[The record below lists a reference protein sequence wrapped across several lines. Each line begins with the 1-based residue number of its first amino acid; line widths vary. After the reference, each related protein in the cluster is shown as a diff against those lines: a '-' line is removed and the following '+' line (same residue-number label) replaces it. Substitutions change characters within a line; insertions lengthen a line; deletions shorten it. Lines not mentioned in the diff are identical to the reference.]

1 MRPFKFGRVVD
12 GEYFCA
18 RPRLERE
25 LVGMIRN
32 AQNAVVLGERRMGK
46 TSLMKAAAAKAKGWR
61 ILYVD
66 LMNIRTI
73 ADFCNRVAYG
83 ASRLGRGDTFLQK
96 TLKFLSRLRP
106 TLGMDLQ
113 SGLPTVTV
121 DAAMA
126 NDTMSLTDVLNMVE
140 SYSKENKLCVILD
153 EFQDILNL
161 DDADQVLAILRGRIQ
176 FLTGSCFLFSGSV
189 RGKMQAVFSDPD
201 SPFYKSAL
209 TVEVG
214 PIDDADFKAFI
225 GSKFEAG
232 KRKVSEEFLDAVLDQ
247 ANRTTGDVQE
257 LCDSI
262 WCTGEPG
269 ETLDGSSIRRGLE
282 DVFAKESRGYE
293 DQCEKLT
300 RFQFK
305 AMVALAKWGGR
316 QFFSA
321 ESLRRSEM
329 SSAATAKRAVDRL
342 VADKVVYLHRG
353 EYKFFNPFFRA
364 WILNKS
370 Y

>member
-25 LVGMIRN
+25 LVGMIKN
-32 AQNAVVLGERRMGK
+32 AQNAVVMGERRMGK
-46 TSLMKAAAAKAKGWR
+46 TSLMKAAAAKARGWR

-66 LMNIRTI
+66 LMNMRTI

-83 ASRLGRGDTFLQK
+83 ASRLGNGDSFLRK

-106 TLGMDLQ
+106 TLGMDAQ
-113 SGLPTVTV
+113 TGLPTVTV
-121 DAAMA
+121 DATLA

-140 SYSKENKLCVILD
+140 NYSKEMRLCVVLD

-176 FLTGSCFLFSGSV
+176 FLTNSCFLFSGSV
-189 RGKMQAVFSDPD
+189 RGKMQGIFNDPD
-201 SPFYKSAL
+201 SAFYKSAL

-214 PIDDADFKAFI
+214 PIDDADFKDFI
-225 GSKFEAG
+225 AAKFKAG
-232 KRKVSEEFLDAVLDQ
+232 KRKIAAGFLDAVLAC

-262 WCTGEPG
+262 WCTGEEG
-269 ETLDGSSIRRGLE
+269 ETLDDAAIWRGME

-316 QFFSA
+316 QFFSS
-321 ESLRRSEM
+321 ESLRRAEM
-329 SSAATAKRAVDRL
+329 PSGATAKRAIDRL
-342 VADKVVYLHRG
+342 VSDKVVYLHKG
-353 EYKFFNPFFRA
+353 EYKFFNPFFKA
-364 WILNKS
+364 WILSKTF
-370 Y
+370 

>member
-12 GEYFCA
+12 GEHFCP

-32 AQNAVVLGERRMGK
+32 AQNAVVMGERRMGK
-46 TSLMKAAAAKAKGWR
+46 TSLMKAAAAKVRGWR

-83 ASRLGRGDTFLQK
+83 ASRLGKGDSFLQK

-106 TLGMDLQ
+106 TLGMDAQ
-113 SGLPTVTV
+113 SGMPTVTV
-121 DAAMA
+121 DAAAA

-140 SYSKENKLCVILD
+140 SYSKEVNLCVIFD
-153 EFQDILNL
+153 EFQDVLNL
-161 DDADQVLAILRGRIQ
+161 EESDQVLAILRGRIQ
-176 FLTGSCFLFSGSV
+176 FLTNSCFLFSGSV
-189 RGKMQAVFSDPD
+189 RGKMHEIFNDPD

-214 PIDDADFKAFI
+214 PIDDGDFKDFI
-225 GSKFEAG
+225 ANKF
-232 KRKVSEEFLDAVLDQ
+232 RKGGRKIADGFLDAVLAY

-262 WCTGEPG
+262 WCTGEEG
-269 ETLDGSSIRRGLE
+269 EVLDESAIRRGME

-305 AMVALAKWGGR
+305 AMVALARWGGR
-316 QFFSA
+316 QFYSS
-321 ESLRRSEM
+321 ESLRRAEM
-329 SSAATAKRAVDRL
+329 PSAATAKRAVDRL
-342 VADKVVYLHRG
+342 VADRVIYLHRG

-364 WILNKS
+364 WILDRTF
-370 Y
+370 

>member
-25 LVGMIRN
+25 IVGMIKN

-46 TSLMKAAAAKAKGWR
+46 TSLMKAAAAKARGWR

-83 ASRLGRGDTFLQK
+83 ASRLGKGDSFLQK
-96 TLKFLSRLRP
+96 TLKFLARLRP
-106 TLGMDLQ
+106 TLGVDAQ
-113 SGLPTVTV
+113 SGLPTVSV

-126 NDTMSLTDVLNMVE
+126 NDTMSMTDVLNMVE
-140 SYSKENKLCVILD
+140 SYAREVKLCVIFD

-161 DDADQVLAILRGRIQ
+161 DDADQVLAILRGRVQ
-176 FLTGSCFLFSGSV
+176 FLTSACFLFSGSV
-189 RGKMQAVFSDPD
+189 RGKMQEIFSDPD

-214 PIDDADFKAFI
+214 SIDDEDFKEFI
-225 GSKFEAG
+225 AAKFKAG
-232 KRKVSEEFLDAVLDQ
+232 KRKIADGFLDAVLER

-262 WCTGEPG
+262 WCTGEEG
-269 ETLDGSSIRRGLE
+269 ETLDESAIKRGME
-282 DVFAKESRGYE
+282 DVFAKESRGFE

-305 AMVALAKWGGR
+305 AMVSLAKWGGR
-316 QFFSA
+316 QFFSS
-321 ESLRRSEM
+321 ESLRRAEM
-329 SSAATAKRAVDRL
+329 PSAATAKRAIDRL
-342 VADKVVYLHRG
+342 VADKVIYLHKG

-364 WILNKS
+364 WILSKTF
-370 Y
+370 

>member
-1 MRPFKFGRVVD
+1 MRPFRFGRVVD
-12 GEYFCA
+12 GEYFCP

-25 LVGMIRN
+25 IVEIMRN
-32 AQNAVVLGERRMGK
+32 AQSAVVMGERRMGK
-46 TSLMKAAAAKAKGWR
+46 TSLMKAAATKARGWG

-83 ASRLGRGDTFLQK
+83 ASRLGKGDSFLHK

-106 TLGMDLQ
+106 TLGMDAQ

-126 NDTMSLTDVLNMVE
+126 NDAMSLTDVLNMVE
-140 SYSKENKLCVILD
+140 SYSNETKLCVVFD
-153 EFQDILNL
+153 EFQDVLNL
-161 DDADQVLAILRGRIQ
+161 DDARQMLAILRSRIQ
-176 FLTGSCFLFSGSV
+176 FLTRSCFLFSGSV
-189 RGKMQAVFSDPD
+189 RGKMHEIFNDPD

-209 TVEVG
+209 TLEVG
-214 PIDDADFKAFI
+214 PIDDTDFKDFI
-225 GSKFEAG
+225 AAKFKAG
-232 KRKVSEEFLDAVLDQ
+232 KRKISEGFLDAVLEC

-262 WCTGEPG
+262 WCTGEEG
-269 ETLDGSSIRRGLE
+269 EALGNESIKRGLE

-316 QFFSA
+316 RFFSS
-321 ESLRRSEM
+321 ESLRRAEM
-329 SSAATAKRAVDRL
+329 PSAATAKRAIDRL
-342 VADKVVYLHRG
+342 AADKVIYLHKG
-353 EYKFFNPFFRA
+353 EYKFFNPFFKA
-364 WILNKS
+364 WLLSKPF
-370 Y
+370 

>member
-1 MRPFKFGRVVD
+1 MRPFKFGRVVE

-32 AQNAVVLGERRMGK
+32 AQNAVVMGERRMGK
-46 TSLMKAAAAKAKGWR
+46 TSLMKAAAAKARGWR

-73 ADFCNRVAYG
+73 ADFCNRMAYG
-83 ASRLGRGDTFLQK
+83 ASRLGKGDSFLQK
-96 TLKFLSRLRP
+96 TLKFLARLRP
-106 TLGMDLQ
+106 TLGMDAQ

-140 SYSKENKLCVILD
+140 SYSKEVKLCVIMD
-153 EFQDILNL
+153 EFQDVLNL

-176 FLTGSCFLFSGSV
+176 FLTNSCFLFSGSV
-189 RGKMQAVFSDPD
+189 RGKMHGIFNDPD

-214 PIDDADFKAFI
+214 PIDDDDFKAFI
-225 GSKFEAG
+225 GQKFLAG
-232 KRKVSEEFLDAVLDQ
+232 KRKLSDGFLDSVLEQ
-247 ANRTTGDVQE
+247 ASRTTGDVQE

-262 WCTGEPG
+262 WCTGETG
-269 ETLDGSSIRRGLE
+269 EVLDEVAIRRGLE

-316 QFFSA
+316 HFFSS
-321 ESLRRSEM
+321 ESLRRAEM
-329 SSAATAKRAVDRL
+329 PSAATAKRAVDRL
-342 VADKVVYLHRG
+342 VVEKVVYLHKG
-353 EYKFFNPFFRA
+353 EYKFFNPFFKA
-364 WILNKS
+364 WILSKTF
-370 Y
+370 

>member
-32 AQNAVVLGERRMGK
+32 AQNAVVMGERRMGK
-46 TSLMKAAAAKAKGWR
+46 TSLMKAAAAKVRGWR
-61 ILYVD
+61 VLYVD

-83 ASRLGRGDTFLQK
+83 ASRLGKGDSFLQK

-106 TLGMDLQ
+106 TIGMDAQ
-113 SGLPTVTV
+113 SGMPTVTV

-126 NDTMSLTDVLNMVE
+126 NDTMGLTDVLNMVE
-140 SYSKENKLCVILD
+140 GYSKEVKLCVMFD

-161 DDADQVLAILRGRIQ
+161 DDSDQVLAILRGRIQ
-176 FLTGSCFLFSGSV
+176 FLTNSCFLFSGSI
-189 RGKMQAVFSDPD
+189 RGKMHEIFSDPE

-209 TVEVG
+209 TMEVG
-214 PIDDADFKAFI
+214 PIDDSDFKDFI
-225 GSKFEAG
+225 AEKFKAG
-232 KRKVSEEFLDAVLDQ
+232 KRKIADGFLDAVLES
-247 ANRTTGDVQE
+247 ANRTSGDVQE

-262 WCTGEPG
+262 WCTSEKGDV
-269 ETLDGSSIRRGLE
+269 LDVAAIKRGME
-282 DVFAKESRGYE
+282 DVFTKESRGYE

-316 QFFSA
+316 RFFSS
-321 ESLRRSEM
+321 ESLRRAEM
-329 SSAATAKRAVDRL
+329 PSAATAKRAIDRL
-342 VADKVVYLHRG
+342 VGDRIVYLYKG
-353 EYKFFNPFFRA
+353 EYRFFNPFFRE
-364 WILNKS
+364 WLLCKTF
-370 Y
+370 

>member
-12 GEYFCA
+12 GEHFCP
-18 RPRLERE
+18 RPCLERE
-25 LVGMIRN
+25 IVGLIRN
-32 AQNAVVLGERRMGK
+32 AQSAVVMGERRMGK
-46 TSLMKAAAAKAKGWR
+46 TSLMKAAAAKARGWR

-83 ASRLGRGDTFLQK
+83 ASRLGKGDSFLHK
-96 TLKFLSRLRP
+96 TLKFLARLRP
-106 TLGMDLQ
+106 TLGMDAQ

-121 DAAMA
+121 DAVMA

-140 SYSKENKLCVILD
+140 SYSKETKLCVIFD
-153 EFQDILNL
+153 EFQDVLNL

-176 FLTGSCFLFSGSV
+176 FLTRSCFLFSGSV
-189 RGKMQAVFSDPD
+189 RGKMHEIFNDPD

-214 PIDDADFKAFI
+214 PIDDGDFKDFLASRF
-225 GSKFEAG
+225 KTG
-232 KRKVSEEFLDAVLDQ
+232 KRKISVGFLDAVLEC

-262 WCTGEPG
+262 WCTGEEG
-269 ETLDGSSIRRGLE
+269 ETLGGESIKRGLE

-293 DQCEKLT
+293 DTCEKLT

-316 QFFSA
+316 RFFSA
-321 ESLRRSEM
+321 ESLRRAEM
-329 SSAATAKRAVDRL
+329 PSAATAKRAVDRL
-342 VADKVVYLHRG
+342 VMDKIIYLHKG

-364 WILNKS
+364 WILNKAF
-370 Y
+370 

>member
-12 GEYFCA
+12 GEHFCP

-25 LVGMIRN
+25 LVGTIRN
-32 AQNAVVLGERRMGK
+32 AQNAVVMGERRMGK
-46 TSLMKAAAAKAKGWR
+46 TSLMKAAAAKARGWR

-73 ADFCNRVAYG
+73 ADFCNRVAFG
-83 ASRLGRGDTFLQK
+83 ASRLGKGDSFLQK

-106 TLGMDLQ
+106 TLGLDAQ

-121 DAAMA
+121 DATAA

-140 SYSKENKLCVILD
+140 SYSKEVKLCVIFD

-161 DDADQVLAILRGRIQ
+161 EDADQALAILRGRIQ
-176 FLTGSCFLFSGSV
+176 FLTDSCFLFSGSI
-189 RGKMQAVFSDPD
+189 RGKMHEIFNDPD

-214 PIDDADFKAFI
+214 PIDDDDFKSFLAD
-225 GSKFEAG
+225 KFEAG
-232 KRKVSEEFLDAVLDQ
+232 GRKMAEGFLDAVLEC

-262 WCTGEPG
+262 WCTGEAG
-269 ETLDGSSIRRGLE
+269 EVLDEAAIKRGLE

-293 DQCEKLT
+293 DECEKLT

-316 QFFSA
+316 QFYSS
-321 ESLRRSEM
+321 ESLRRAEM
-329 SSAATAKRAVDRL
+329 PSAATAKRAIDRL
-342 VADKVVYLHRG
+342 VADKVIYQHKG

-364 WILNKS
+364 WILSKTF
-370 Y
+370 

>member
-25 LVGMIRN
+25 LVDMIRN
-32 AQNAVVLGERRMGK
+32 AQNAVVMGERRMGK
-46 TSLMKAAAAKAKGWR
+46 TSLMKAAAAKARGWR

-83 ASRLGRGDTFLQK
+83 ASRLGKGDSFLRK

-106 TLGMDLQ
+106 TLGMDAQ
-113 SGLPTVTV
+113 TGLPTVTV

-140 SYSKENKLCVILD
+140 SYSKEMRLCVVLD

-161 DDADQVLAILRGRIQ
+161 EGADQVLAILRGRIQ
-176 FLTGSCFLFSGSV
+176 FLTNSCFLFSGSV
-189 RGKMQAVFSDPD
+189 RGKMQEIFNDPD
-201 SPFYKSAL
+201 SAFYKSAL

-214 PIDDADFKAFI
+214 PIDDADFKNFI
-225 GSKFEAG
+225 AAKFKAG
-232 KRKVSEEFLDAVLDQ
+232 KRRLAAGFLDAVLEC

-257 LCDSI
+257 LCDAI
-262 WCTGEPG
+262 WCTGEEG
-269 ETLDGSSIRRGLE
+269 ETLDDAAIRRGME

-316 QFFSA
+316 QFFSS
-321 ESLRRSEM
+321 ESLRRAEM
-329 SSAATAKRAVDRL
+329 PSAATAKRAIDRL
-342 VADKVVYLHRG
+342 VGDKVVYLYKG

-364 WILNKS
+364 WILSKTF
-370 Y
+370 